1 MKIVLSKLP
10 ESGWWKN
17 GVPKYNDNPAM
28 KQGKIPNMSLLV
40 KERDYLIKAISE
52 EGHEI
57 IELDFPKQLDG
68 KNPNHDFIFIRDP
81 FISNQDGKVII
92 LRAGEPARRT
102 ENKIVKKTLEQLQV
116 NISEMPNKSGWQAD
130 GGEFFYCANNKVLF
144 SGLQRNTQKGVDF
157 VAEELNVNEVVLL
170 KGEGFHLDTFFT
182 PALNKDGHIV
192 ALIICEKILDPQS
205 KKSLFHYADG
215 NNIHIFNIPENDA
228 LGTKRKTGKFAV
240 NALPLPGIL
249 FRPDYFSNPDI
260 DEKLNEL
267 GIKIKIT
274 PTSQFQLS
282 GGAVH
287 CVTNEL

>member
-28 KQGKIPNMSLLV
+28 KQGEIPNMSLLV
-40 KERDYLIKAISE
+40 KERDYLIKAINE

-102 ENKIVKKTLEQLQV
+102 ENKIVKKILEQLQV
-116 NISEMPNKSGWQAD
+116 NLCEMPNKSGWQAD

-192 ALIICEKILDPQS
+192 ALIICEKILNPQS
-205 KKSLFHYADG
+205 KKNLFNYADN
-215 NNIHIFNIPENDA
+215 NNIPIFNIPENDA

-249 FRPDYFSNPDI
+249 FRPDYFSNPII
-260 DEKLNEL
+260 DEQLSEL
-267 GIKIKIT
+267 GIKVKIT

-282 GGAVH
+282 GGSVH

>member
-10 ESGWWKN
+10 KSGWWKN

-28 KQGKIPNMSLLV
+28 KQGEIPNMSLLV

-102 ENKIVKKTLEQLQV
+102 ENEIVKKILEQLQV

-182 PALNKDGHIV
+182 PALNKHGHIV

-205 KKSLFHYADG
+205 KKNLFHYADG
-215 NNIHIFNIPENDA
+215 NNIPIFNIPENDA

-249 FRPDYFSNPDI
+249 FRPDYFSNPVI

-267 GIKIKIT
+267 GIKIRIT

-282 GGAVH
+282 GGSVH